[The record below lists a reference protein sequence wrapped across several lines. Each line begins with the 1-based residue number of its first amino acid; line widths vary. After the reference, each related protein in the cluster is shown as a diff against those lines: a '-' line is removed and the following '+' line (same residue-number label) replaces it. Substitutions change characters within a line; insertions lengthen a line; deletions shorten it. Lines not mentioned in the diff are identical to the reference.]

1 MEADKVRDQ
10 IGKIVSRLRKLEQ
23 EAIPPEWSYICSAA
37 ERLEIA
43 LIGEPI
49 PFRAYVKYT
58 GTDVELAGKRGVVRG
73 RAADLDRGEWS
84 YGVWFEGEAELY
96 HVQGHEVRVEHSVPP
111 YMLHDAR
118 LNDAA
123 WHEIT
128 EAVKAAKPLIDPV
141 PQPTSVK
148 YVFEENS
155 CVSKEESKVVR
166 SK

>member
-1 MEADKVRDQ
+1 MRLADKEWKMEANKVNEILSEMRAAYPAATFGVKNVYDPDADSNSDACCFWSDAPLEEAYPTFAECRRTF
-10 IGKIVSRLRKLEQ
+10 GKRLRELG
-23 EAIPPEWSYICSAA
+23 SC
-37 ERLEIA
+37 
-43 LIGEPI
+43 LI
-49 PFRAYVKYT
+49 FHK
-58 GTDVELAGKRGVVRG
+58 AGGSD
-73 RAADLDRGEWS
+73 A
-84 YGVWFEGEAELY
+84 
-96 HVQGHEVRVEHSVPP
+96 SVPP

-123 WHEIT
+123 WDELT